1 MSAST
6 KAKDMATNGMMCS
19 NWWGWNCTSFGTF
32 IACPCTW
39 RRMGSMLDGNNTFRI
54 WTGADLYKLVHYE
67 QSIGRMR
74 PSLVRTCCFVSCLAT
89 VDHSQISYRNKF
101 DDAVQAK
108 QHAFLQR
115 LETSLASANQLEG
128 FHPQLAWLRGLSAGT
143 STEFGRTLEDMV
155 GDTGFAGWKLLW
167 GAGSSLRFM
176 HSWGPG
182 IPSGAW
188 RRCGS
193 CSTRAVDLHHRLS
206 RSATFDS
213 QWSCA
218 IWRLCDLQRGFA
230 RSCQLC
236 WVATW
241 LC

>member
-1 MSAST
+1 MEWCAAIGGVGAAQVSEHSLLVPAPG
-6 KAKDMATNGMMCS
+6 AGWDLCS
-19 NWWGWNCTSFGTF
+19 METVRFGSELEQTS
-32 IACPCTW
+32 
-39 RRMGSMLDGNNTFRI
+39 
-54 WTGADLYKLVHYE
+54 KLVHYD

-108 QHAFLQR
+108 QHAFLQQ

-143 STEFGRTLEDMV
+143 STECGRTLEDMV
-155 GDTGFAGWKLLW
+155 GDTGFAGWKLLS
-167 GAGSSLRFM
+167 GEGSSLRFM

-206 RSATFDS
+206 GSATFDS
-213 QWSCA
+213 
-218 IWRLCDLQRGFA
+218 
-230 RSCQLC
+230 
-236 WVATW
+236 
-241 LC
+241 